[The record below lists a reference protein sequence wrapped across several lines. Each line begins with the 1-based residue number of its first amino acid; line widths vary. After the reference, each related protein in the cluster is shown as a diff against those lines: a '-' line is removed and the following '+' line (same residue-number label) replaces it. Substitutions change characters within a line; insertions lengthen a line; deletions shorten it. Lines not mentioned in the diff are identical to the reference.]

1 MLYSP
6 DILTFARMAPEHS
19 LEVPEGPRS
28 APEVSRMSRNGPG
41 MSRKVLEAS
50 RRSWKVPGSTTHS
63 PAPLALGAS
72 HLGSPGRPGGGRRT
86 KEGESS
92 SKWDYQFLFWQVS
105 GGKVWEALEGLGV
118 QVGLPNLLELRPRP
132 LGRLYKVSQGWGVD
146 THKSPAPP
154 GSP

>member
-1 MLYSP
+1 
-6 DILTFARMAPEHS
+6 MAPEHS
-19 LEVPEGPRS
+19 LELPEGPGS
-28 APEVSRMSRNGPG
+28 APEVSGMSRNGPG

-50 RRSWKVPGSTTHS
+50 RRSWKVPEGSEQY
-63 PAPLALGAS
+63 

-118 QVGLPNLLELRPRP
+118 QVGLPNLLGLRPRP
-132 LGRLYKVSQGWGVD
+132 PGHLYKGGQGGREH
-146 THKSPAPP
+146 TSLRRLLAIP
-154 GSP
+154 S